1 MTTQD
6 KVFTSFNFIS
16 ISTSTNIVFI
26 VSPES
31 RLNLCLFRWLNWI
44 LRRVRS
50 LTQNGPYID
59 NILESSFSSNL
70 IKFFK
75 AQTEFEFLISTVILF
90 HSFMQY
96 GKKLFL
102 KDFVLDKEG

>member
-1 MTTQD
+1 MATQD

-16 ISTSTNIVFI
+16 ISNIVLI

-102 KDFVLDKEG
+102 KDFVLDKGG